1 MKAFL
6 KKLLTFKYF
15 RVKLLWVVLS
25 LNAIL
30 NATSTEDIINQ
41 SQSSLSNSFPS
52 LVGEQLLWGNK
63 LTLLGFLERNKI
75 PQKLYYNLS
84 SQDKELSADIQSN
97 VTYYTLRDENN
108 TLIQALIPI
117 SQDLQ
122 IHLYKKGEQYFL
134 DFIPIIYTRKE
145 KTLILS
151 LQNSP
156 YQDIVKATNDPLL
169 AHQLINVYKKSV
181 PFKRLARN
189 DKIAIVYTR
198 DYRVGQAFGQPA
210 IKMAMVGTR
219 YHNYYVF
226 SHSNG
231 RYYDSKAEE
240 VAGFLLETPVKYTRI
255 SSSFSYGRFHPILK
269 VKRPHYGVDYAAK
282 KGTLVHSASEG
293 RIGFIGDRGGYG
305 KMIEINY
312 MGELRL
318 VYAHMSAFAKGLK
331 KGSYVR
337 KGQVIGRVGSTGLS
351 TGPHLHFGV
360 YKNSLPINPLGHI
373 RTTKSKLHGKQKEA
387 FLEKTKLSKQ
397 TLEKVFKDHSFDK
410 QSYYL
415 LEGF

>member
-1 MKAFL
+1 ML
-6 KKLLTFKYF
+6 VFKPF
-15 RVKLLWVVLS
+15 RVKFLCVLLFLNTILS
-25 LNAIL
+25 TTSAE
-30 NATSTEDIINQ
+30 NATEKLPSNH
-41 SQSSLSNSFPS
+41 SSHFSN
-52 LVGEQLLWGNK
+52 LVGERLVWGNK

-84 SQDKELSADIQSN
+84 SQDKELSADIQSSA
-97 VTYYTLRDENN
+97 TYYTLRDANN

-134 DFIPIIYTRKE
+134 DFIPIVYTRKE

-181 PFKRLARN
+181 PFKRLARK

-198 DYRVGQAFGQPA
+198 DYRVGQTFGYPY
-210 IKMAMVGTR
+210 IKMAMVSTR
-219 YHNYYVF
+219 YHQYYIF

-255 SSSFSYGRFHPILK
+255 SSPFSYGRFHPILK

-282 KGTLVHSASEG
+282 RGTLVRSASEG

-312 MGELRL
+312 RGELRL
-318 VYAHMSAFAKGLK
+318 VYAHMSSFAKGLK
-331 KGSYVR
+331 KGMVVR

-360 YKNSLPINPLGHI
+360 YKNSQPINPLGHI
-373 RTTKSKLHGKQKEA
+373 RTAKSKLHGKQKEI
-387 FLEKTKLSKQ
+387 FLEKAKNAKQ
-397 TLEKVFKDHSFDK
+397 TLEKVLESHSFDNEH
-410 QSYYL
+410 SYYL